1 MWVSPLFLMR
11 GGLKS
16 EDENFYIKA
25 FKICRFGYYKS
36 YLIDSGYKDIVN
48 VNNFLD
54 KNVNFKVGHFY
65 N

>member
-1 MWVSPLFLMR
+1 MWVLPLFLMR

-36 YLIDSGYKDIVN
+36 YLIDSGYKDI
-48 VNNFLD
+48 
-54 KNVNFKVGHFY
+54 K
-65 N
+65 